1 MLIIISVI
9 ITMSS
14 LLFAASST
22 KFPKIAHS
30 AAFSS
35 NIAKGRYTKGS
46 HPFLGGVEEL
56 HRCDLYHV
64 KTVSKCAC
72 SSPYWK

>member
-35 NIAKGRYTKGS
+35 NIANLCRYTEGCR
-46 HPFLGGVEEL
+46 PFLGGVEEL
-56 HRCDLYHV
+56 PR
-64 KTVSKCAC
+64 
-72 SSPYWK
+72 